1 VIGLNVL
8 EARGLGKRY
17 GDQWALRDCTLALP
31 AGRVVGLVGPNG
43 AGKTTLLQLAVG
55 MLAPSAGEIAVF
67 GRDPREAKSVL
78 PRVGFVAQDSPL
90 YRAPAECPREAG
102 SGRDHYGE
110 TPVPDLRGRVR
121 RARDLDRGDALPG
134 SPIRARRRA

>member
-1 VIGLNVL
+1 MINLNVL

-17 GDQWALRDCTLALP
+17 GDQWALRDCMLALP

-67 GRDPREAKSVL
+67 GRDPRETTAIS
-78 PRVGFVAQDSPL
+78 D
-90 YRAPAECPREAG
+90 
-102 SGRDHYGE
+102 
-110 TPVPDLRGRVR
+110 R
-121 RARDLDRGDALPG
+121 R
-134 SPIRARRRA
+134 